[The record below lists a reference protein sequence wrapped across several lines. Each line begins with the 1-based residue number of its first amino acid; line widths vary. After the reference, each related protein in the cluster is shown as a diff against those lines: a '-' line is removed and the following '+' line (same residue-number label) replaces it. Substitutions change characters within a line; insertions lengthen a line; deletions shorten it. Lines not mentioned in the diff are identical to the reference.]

1 MIKRLK
7 FVFIVWLLLVTPV
20 FGQSKVDVISLNN
33 GVTST
38 SITIGAT
45 ATKLPT
51 TNLSGRRVIIIVNIS
66 SNTVY
71 IGNENVTTANGFALF
86 SNQAISAD
94 IGDTVNIYGISTVA
108 SEVRILEAR

>member
-1 MIKRLK
+1 MTKR
-7 FVFIVWLLLVTPV
+7 FSIVLLVLFLLASPL

-33 GVTST
+33 GVIST
-38 SITIGAT
+38 SVTIGVT

-71 IGNENVTTANGFALF
+71 IGNENVTTANGFAVY

-94 IGDTVNIYGISTVA
+94 IGDAVNIYGISTVA